1 MILINGTKCTVQKCM
16 AFHCML
22 NKMVI
27 FIPYHVIIISQ
38 LNNEVL
44 YIYAV
49 LQLISNGKSMSTY
62 EAHQGVMTDKRHS
75 LKRGDRLSKKERQ
88 TTASDWEKAT
98 NCDLCYG
105 SKVTATFVTI
115 KQATKQLQNE

>member
-44 YIYAV
+44 YIYHLCGTAID
-49 LQLISNGKSMSTY
+49 LQWKIDVHLSACVIKSN
-62 EAHQGVMTDKRHS
+62 TDMLHFK
-75 LKRGDRLSKKERQ
+75 
-88 TTASDWEKAT
+88 
-98 NCDLCYG
+98 
-105 SKVTATFVTI
+105 
-115 KQATKQLQNE
+115 LQH